1 MRYNSAIKEE
11 ARSLYLQGMGYKSI
25 ADKMRE
31 QYEVPIVHTTIR
43 AWALKEDWST
53 DVEKQKKVIRTETNS
68 NATQS
73 VIKHI
78 KTLQA
83 IQSKFLTNLQKEDY
97 EVRPH
102 EMVNAIRLLLQLEH
116 AEEVKEVLVKEVADK
131 LPAAMKEAGLSQKK
145 INQIIKIWINSVEQG

>member
-1 MRYNSAIKEE
+1 MRYIAAIKEE
-11 ARSLYLQGMGYKSI
+11 ARSLYLQGLGYKSI

-31 QYEVPIVHTTIR
+31 QYEVTIVHTTIR
-43 AWALKEDWST
+43 AWALKEDWQR
-53 DVEKQKKVIRTETNS
+53 DVEKQKKLIQTETNKT
-68 NATQS
+68 ATQS

-116 AEEVKEVLVKEVADK
+116 AEDVKDVLVKEIADK
-131 LPAAMKEAGLSQKK
+131 LPEAMKEAGLKQKK
-145 INQIIKIWINSVEQG
+145 INQIIKIWIESVEGN